1 MHEWALAESIIVTVI
16 KESEKEKLS
25 KVLKVTVKIG
35 ELQSI
40 ELDIFKFALENMV
53 DLYKPPVD
61 LENIHL
67 EIDRCILK
75 CKVCGNSWNYSDIP
89 KKLDED
95 EKEAIHF
102 VPEVAHTYMRCTQ
115 CGSPDF
121 EILQGRGVWIDSIE
135 GEK

>member
-1 MHEWALAESIIVTVI
+1 MHEWALAESIIVTI
-16 KESEKEKLS
+16 MKEYEKEKLS
-25 KVLKVTVKIG
+25 KVFKVTVKIG

-40 ELDIFKFALENMV
+40 ELDIFNFALENMIE
-53 DLYKPPVD
+53 LYKPPVD
-61 LENIHL
+61 LNNICL

-75 CKVCGNSWNYSDIP
+75 CKVCDNHWNYRDTP
-89 KKLDED
+89 KKLEED

-102 VPEVAHTYMRCTQ
+102 IPEVAHTYMRCTQ

>member
-1 MHEWALAESIIVTVI
+1 MHEWALAESIIATII
-16 KESEKEKLS
+16 KESEKENLS
-25 KVLKVTVKIG
+25 KIFKVTVKIG

-40 ELDIFKFALENMV
+40 ELEIFKFALENMV
-53 DLYKPPVD
+53 EMYKPPVD
-61 LENIHL
+61 LENICL

-75 CKVCGNSWNYSDIP
+75 CKVCGNTWNYRDIP
-89 KKLDED
+89 KELEED
-95 EKEAIHF
+95 EKEAVHF

>member
-1 MHEWALAESIIVTVI
+1 MHEWALAEAIIVTII
-16 KESEKEKLS
+16 KESKKEDLS
-25 KVLKVTVKIG
+25 KVDKVTVKIG

-53 DLYKPPVD
+53 EVYKPPVD
-61 LENIHL
+61 LDNIHL
-67 EIDRCILK
+67 EIEKCVLK
-75 CKVCGNSWNYSDIP
+75 CKVCANQWNYRDTP
-89 KKLDED
+89 KEPSED

-102 VPEVAHTYMRCTQ
+102 VPEIAHTYMRCTR

-121 EILQGRGVWIDSIE
+121 DILQGRGVWIDSIE